1 MRIGGERNKAV
12 RAAIGRSLSQGGI
25 FSGSSVLVGLRGPSK
40 TRGVLNTVVNFVC
53 LVGLSA

>member
-12 RAAIGRSLSQGGI
+12 RAAIGRRSLSRI

>member
-1 MRIGGERNKAV
+1 MHADEAV